1 MYVNYNAFFFWSH
14 RRKSEYCWVVS
25 ENTCHIVAFILSV
38 PSDRGFPTPCS
49 MLCVQSYSALKMF
62 EPIATDSQIH
72 TFTADVS
79 DLVGGLEHGF
89 YDFPYIGNVVIP
101 TDELIFFKMVE
112 T

>member
-1 MYVNYNAFFFWSH
+1 
-14 RRKSEYCWVVS
+14 
-25 ENTCHIVAFILSV
+25 
-38 PSDRGFPTPCS
+38 

-101 TDELIFFKMVE
+101 TDELHHFSRWLKLK
-112 T
+112 TTNQ